1 MKGRQG
7 PVEAQMG
14 TTTKGSEGTD
24 SSRPTKIIHPF
35 HLEAISIGST
45 AASRIPDYGRIG
57 TVHSVFRRV
66 FNILIPSKRLISV
79 VREDVGRGP
88 INIVTNLPEY
98 MSMTSVGVKK
108 NHRVMKVDDS
118 IIVGDRRVII
128 STKNARRWKV
138 PKKFREHV
146 LTIEK
151 IRDNL
156 ATVKQTMDSCG
167 RFDGLGQLIA
177 YLGDEQSEQS
187 VTKQSNVFTQRALP
201 HIADLLNA
209 IRAGGF
215 QDIKASSKELIGLGL
230 GLTPSADDVLSGL
243 MTSLV
248 LVSRNLGVGTIL
260 ASRVNEEIASCV
272 PGRTTLISQELLMDA
287 AAGEANEPVITLIE
301 KILTA
306 DPDKVENATRDVLV
320 IGETSG
326 TDIVQGILLGSQLVL
341 DGIQCLRKGF

>member
-1 MKGRQG
+1 
-7 PVEAQMG
+7 MG
-14 TTTKGSEGTD
+14 TTTKSSERTD
-24 SSRPTKIIHPF
+24 SSQPMKIIHPF

-45 AASRIPDYGRIG
+45 AASRILGHERIG
-57 TVHSVFRRV
+57 IVHSVFRRV

-88 INIVTNLPEY
+88 INIVINLPQS
-98 MSMTSVGVKK
+98 MSMTSVGVEK
-108 NHRVMKVDDS
+108 NQRVMKVDDS
-118 IIVGDRRVII
+118 IIVGNNRVII
-128 STKNARRWKV
+128 STNNARRWEV
-138 PKKFREHV
+138 PKNFREHV
-146 LTIEK
+146 LKIEK
-151 IRDNL
+151 IRENL
-156 ATVKQTMDSCG
+156 ATVKQTMDPYG
-167 RFDGLGQLIA
+167 RFDGLGQLMA
-177 YLGDEQSEQS
+177 YLGDEQSEES
-187 VTKQSNVFTQRALP
+187 VTKESNVFTQRALP

-215 QDIKASSKELIGLGL
+215 QDIKGSAKELIGLGL

-243 MTSLV
+243 MASLV

-272 PGRTTLISQELLMDA
+272 PGRTTLISQEILMHA

-306 DPDKVENATRDVLV
+306 DPHKVENATRDVLA

-326 TDIVQGILLGSQLVL
+326 TDIVQGILLGSQLIL
-341 DGIQCLRKGF
+341 DEIPCFRKDF